1 MFTKGLFDTER
12 LRIRTFR
19 RKDFERFL
27 DIALDKEVQ
36 KYFKGLGQ
44 SVSEI
49 SEYFDLLMSQDRQYN
64 EALAIT
70 LRTTHQIIGYIGA
83 FSMPPETLNV
93 EYFLAKEFRECRYG
107 TEAFEGLISYIR
119 IFYPHIRYISLML
132 DKKNIASQE
141 LLSNFGPEIRDF
153 DTKNYEYI
161 ISL

>member
-44 SVSEI
+44 SV
-49 SEYFDLLMSQDRQYN
+49 
-64 EALAIT
+64 
-70 LRTTHQIIGYIGA
+70 
-83 FSMPPETLNV
+83 NV